1 MTIQVCRM
9 KYSDEQVI
17 ADIGEVYANDEA
29 KEKGERPI
37 CMSFRNPYSL
47 HIVNE
52 TEGGYNVTFKKWN
65 PYSDDGTYHVGFDLI
80 GLISNCKPAVVEAYE
95 QKVTVDTTPVE
106 NTNEETTTTE

>member
-29 KEKGERPI
+29 KENGERPI
-37 CMSFRNPYSL
+37 CMSFKNPYSL

-52 TEGGYNVTFKKWN
+52 SEQGYNITFKKWN
-65 PYSDDGTYHVGFDLI
+65 PYSVRLVVGLNLKAKMFLYI
-80 GLISNCKPAVVEAYE
+80 LFGLLL
-95 QKVTVDTTPVE
+95 
-106 NTNEETTTTE
+106 

>member
-29 KEKGERPI
+29 KENGERPI
-37 CMSFRNPYSL
+37 SMSFKNPYSL

-52 TEGGYNVTFKKWN
+52 SEQGYNITFKKWN

-80 GLISNCKPAVVEAYE
+80 GLISNGKPAVVEAYE

>member
-29 KEKGERPI
+29 KENGERPI
-37 CMSFRNPYSL
+37 CMSFKNPYSL
-47 HIVNE
+47 CIVNE
-52 TEGGYNVTFKKWN
+52 SEQGYNITFKKWN
-65 PYSDDGTYHVGFDLI
+65 PYSDDGQYHVGFDLI

-106 NTNEETTTTE
+106 ETNEEITTTE